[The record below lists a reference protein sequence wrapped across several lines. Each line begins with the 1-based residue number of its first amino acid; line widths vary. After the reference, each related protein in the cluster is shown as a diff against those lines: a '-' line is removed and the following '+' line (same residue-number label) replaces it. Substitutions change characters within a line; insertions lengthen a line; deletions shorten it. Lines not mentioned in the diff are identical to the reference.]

1 METTIILKGIY
12 WGSIGIMDRKWKL
25 LFSSCLCSMVSRKLV
40 MYGLKASIRDAGWA
54 WSSA

>member
-1 METTIILKGIY
+1 METTIVLKGIY

-25 LFSSCLCSMVSRKLV
+25 LFSSCLCSIVSRKLV
-40 MYGLKASIRDAGWA
+40 MYGLKASICDAGGA